1 MSPSPQNDSGVKLW
15 RLCPVVS
22 QTIWFLILP
31 ALPLTLIICGKGSII
46 LNVACWLKKEFR
58 SIQKYT
64 HPKPISLILDE
75 RGSLQWGILRS
86 VNKRVQPRRPLRYD
100 SWTLMP
106 IVHSRLFVPTYPG
119 CEPLFFLRQCR
130 QGLIM
135 VKTVN
140 ENLLRK
146 GCYLVPFGLQNGYKK
161 LLPKQTLSC

>member
-15 RLCPVVS
+15 RLCPV
-22 QTIWFLILP
+22 LP

-75 RGSLQWGILRS
+75 RESLQWGILRS

-106 IVHSRLFVPTYPG
+106 IVHSRLFVPTYQ
-119 CEPLFFLRQCR
+119 PLFFLRQCR